1 VFDHGTKGD
10 NIMATVLA
18 DFTQILGNGPVTVRQ
33 TPAGAEFPIGSFD
46 TGGRLSN
53 QTALLIFSARN
64 LTGSAAV
71 SINDVTVGTI
81 TATPSGFSST
91 QIVSVSGSELRDGAN
106 RIVLKNVTDD
116 FEIKNLICFFHQSD

>member
-1 VFDHGTKGD
+1 
-10 NIMATVLA
+10 MATVLA
-18 DFTQILGNGPVTVRQ
+18 DFIQILGDNRVTVRQ
-33 TPAGAEFPIGSFD
+33 TPEGAEFPIGSFD

-53 QTALLIFSARN
+53 QTALLMFSVRN

-81 TATPSGFSST
+81 TATPPGFFST
-91 QIVSVSGSELRDGAN
+91 QIVGVAGHELTNGVN

-116 FEIKNLICFFHQSD
+116 FEIKNLVCFFHQSD